1 MLEPLREAVA
11 AACRRLAVDRLV
23 IGTAGNL
30 SARSGDHV
38 VITPTGLT
46 LAAAAPEDLT
56 VIDLEGRVVEGRYAP
71 TSEVQLHLA
80 IYTAHAA
87 GAVAHAH
94 PLDSTAVAC
103 TVAELPAWHYTTAA
117 LGGPVRV
124 APYATF
130 GSRELA
136 DGVLTALEGRTAALM
151 AHHGSVAYGDTVDQA
166 CDRIEHVEW
175 LAGLHTRI
183 TQLGGGRPLSPSELE
198 DVVTAA
204 IQRSYGAPRA
214 LAED

>member
-1 MLEPLREAVA
+1 MLEELRQSVA
-11 AACRRLAVDRLV
+11 AACRRLAAARLV
-23 IGTAGNL
+23 IGTSGNL
-30 SARSGDHV
+30 SARSGDAV

-46 LAAAAPEDLT
+46 LAAAQADDLT
-56 VIDLEGRVVEGRYAP
+56 VVDLAGTVLEGRFAP

-80 IYTAHAA
+80 IYAA
-87 GAVAHAH
+87 GSAQAVAHAH

-103 TVAELPAWHYTTAA
+103 TLDELPAWHYTAAA

-136 DGVLTALEGRTAALM
+136 DHVLAALEGRTAALM
-151 AHHGSVAYGDTVDQA
+151 AHHGSVAYGDTIEQA
-166 CDRIEHVEW
+166 CDRIEQVEW
-175 LAGLHTRI
+175 MAQLHARVH
-183 TQLGGGRPLSPSELE
+183 QLGGGQPLTSAQLD

-204 IQRSYGAPRA
+204 LQRGYGAPQA
-214 LAED
+214 LAPE